1 MLTNKT
7 CKVSIKEE
15 LASDSWQHL
24 SGIYEKKSDPKQ
36 NFGADP
42 VETGAGWAKLPPKLT
57 KRTVGEI
64 RLETISRK
72 FRETNSI

>member
-42 VETGAGWAKLPPKLT
+42 VETDAG
-57 KRTVGEI
+57 
-64 RLETISRK
+64 
-72 FRETNSI
+72 